1 MRKLFI
7 TAALILPGIVSLAQD
22 LVSKIPA
29 EANVI
34 GTINTGKLTQLM
46 KVEEW
51 SNSSFGKKMLEMS
64 AGKSGKE
71 VKSFNDLGLSLN
83 SNMYYFHTENDSI
96 HFNYIL
102 APIADLSKFDALF
115 TDRPFVKLANNARM
129 MAEEDSSG
137 FLMWN
142 NQQVLYAKGSLKESY
157 FRDYEVAARH
167 GLYTPYAS
175 DTAAYA
181 LPPVVDSVM
190 VESIEPEEE
199 PAPPPP
205 PPPPA
210 KKKTK
215 TTKGKTS
222 ATKSKTTKKAKVKE
236 PDPEPEI
243 VKEAPAEYDTY
254 MKVDTVAPT
263 PYPSYDYENEMLIK
277 KRIAAACT
285 QEALKILFNNNP
297 DTSITTNLQY
307 IQSRDN
313 NAAAT
318 IWIDRP
324 MELYYSM
331 ITGYY
336 MFGRGMGNN
345 VFDRVNNSV
354 YKNFTAK
361 LFMEEKQ
368 IRLTSAAEVTD
379 EMIATQQK
387 IFDRKLNKKLLNYIN
402 TDSLLGYLSWSVDT
416 KAYLEAFP
424 KYLEN
429 TYGNMGLGLN
439 SEEYGVL
446 SEFLSFIIDEEA
458 ISKLIKGDGLVLFNG
473 LYEQQSTYTD
483 YVYDDNYNSTP
494 VEKTKTDT
502 LPRFIFLFSSE
513 ENNFERK
520 LINYGIKQEVVKQK
534 EGFFELAIPRS
545 PMTLYFTNRDGLF
558 FLTNSLTDMQNIS
571 SGKYAAKI
579 PKQEKKLLLAHN
591 YTLFINPS
599 KISGEIAKTEIGAT
613 ESLSSAMNALR
624 KMGNVRAVMHPI
636 KGNMMTG
643 EMTMDTPADKTN
655 SLKYIFE
662 IFDGLMK

>member
-7 TAALILPGIVSLAQD
+7 TAVLIFPVIISLAQD

-29 EANVI
+29 KANII

-46 KVEEW
+46 TVEEW

-83 SNMYYFHTENDSI
+83 SNMYYFHTENDSV

-115 TDRPFVKLANNARM
+115 NDRPIVKLANNTRM
-129 MAEEDSSG
+129 MADEDSSS

-142 NQQVLYAKGSLKESY
+142 NQQVLYAKGSLKEGY

-175 DTAAYA
+175 DTVAYA

-190 VESIEPEEE
+190 LESIEQAQEE
-199 PAPPPP
+199 PVPP

-222 ATKSKTTKKAKVKE
+222 TPKSKTTKKTKVKE
-236 PDPEPEI
+236 PEPEI
-243 VKEAPAEYDTY
+243 EEVAPAEYDTY
-254 MKVDTVAPT
+254 MKVDTVAPN
-263 PYPSYDYENEMLIK
+263 PYPSYDYEKEILIK

-285 QEALKILFNNNP
+285 QEAIKTLFNNNP
-297 DTSITTNLQY
+297 DTSITTNPQY
-307 IQSRDN
+307 VQSRDN

-318 IWIDRP
+318 IWVDRP

-331 ITGYY
+331 LTGYY
-336 MFGRGMGNN
+336 MFGPGMGNN
-345 VFDRVNNSV
+345 VFNRASNSV

-361 LFMEEKQ
+361 LFTEEKQ
-368 IRLTSAAEVTD
+368 IRITSAAEVTD
-379 EMIATQQK
+379 DMIATQQK
-387 IFDRKLNKKLLNYIN
+387 IFDRKLNKKILNYIN
-402 TDSLLGYLSWSVDT
+402 TDSLLGYLSWSIDT

-424 KYLEN
+424 KLLEN
-429 TYGNMGLGLN
+429 TYGNMGLGL
-439 SEEYGVL
+439 SSDEYSVL
-446 SEFLSFIIDEEA
+446 SEFLTFLIDEEA

-473 LYEQQSTYTD
+473 LYEQQNTYTD
-483 YVYDDNYNSTP
+483 YEYDDNYNSKP

-502 LPRFIFLFSSE
+502 LPRFIFLFSSD

-520 LINYGIKQEVVKQK
+520 LVNYGIRKEVVKQK
-534 EGFFELAIPRS
+534 EGFFELAIPHS

-558 FLTNSLTDMQNIS
+558 FLTNSISDMQNIS
-571 SGKYAAKI
+571 TGKFAGKI
-579 PKQEKKLLLAHN
+579 SKQEKKLLLGHN

-599 KISGEIAKTEIGAT
+599 KIAGEIAKTEIGAT
-613 ESLSSAMNALR
+613 ESLSSTMNAFR
-624 KMGNVRAVMHPI
+624 QMGNIRAVMHPI

-643 EMTMDTPADKTN
+643 EMTMDLPADKTN

-662 IFDGLMK
+662 IFDSLMK